1 MCLSD
6 DRPDFYFISPK
17 VSNRLQDRLPNIFKK
32 GSGVVWKPIHLT
44 TFNFAFVETY
54 GAYLVIR
61 FGRTV

>member
-1 MCLSD
+1 MNSTGYE
-6 DRPDFYFISPK
+6 PH
-17 VSNRLQDRLPNIFKK
+17 LQDRLPNIFGQFKKK